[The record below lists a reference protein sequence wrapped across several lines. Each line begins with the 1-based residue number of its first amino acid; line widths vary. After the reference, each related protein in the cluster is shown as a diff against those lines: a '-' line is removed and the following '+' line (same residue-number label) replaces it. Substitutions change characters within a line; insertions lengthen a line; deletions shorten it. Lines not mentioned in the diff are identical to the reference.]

1 MEEQNTQQAAEKVT
15 TRSVGIRYGL
25 MMAVLSI
32 AFFVI
37 MNVAGLDMQGPV
49 GYLGW
54 LITAVM
60 LFLAHKYFKEE
71 GDGFMSIGQGVGIS
85 FWAGLVSSVI
95 SSCFTYVYIKFI
107 DSGFMEAIK
116 DKQIQ
121 SMQERGMSD
130 EQIDQAM
137 KFASAF
143 SSAEA
148 IFIFGIVFGIIGA
161 IIIGLIVS
169 LFTKKNNP
177 EMAV

>member
-1 MEEQNTQQAAEKVT
+1 MEEQNTPVEEKVT
-15 TRSVGIRYGL
+15 TRSAGIRYGL
-25 MMAVLSI
+25 MMSVLSI

-37 MNVAGLDMQGPV
+37 MQVAGLDMQGPV

-54 LITAVM
+54 VITAVM
-60 LFLAHKYFKEE
+60 LYLAHKYYKDE
-71 GDGFMSIGQGVGIS
+71 GDGYMSIGQGVGIG

-95 SSCFTYVYIKFI
+95 SSVFTYIYIKFI
-107 DSGFMEAIK
+107 DSGFMDAIK
-116 DKQIQ
+116 DKQIL

-148 IFIFGIVFGIIGA
+148 IFIFGIIFGILGGV
-161 IIIGLIVS
+161 IIGLIVA
-169 LFTKKNNP
+169 LFTKNNNP
-177 EMAV
+177 EMPV